1 MAGTFLRHQLK
12 QKICNPNSMNSSI
25 IQTSQLVLPQIR
37 FEGTDTKANVVV
49 DCSGTS
55 CEPIKRGMV
64 CAPGTEEYCIAGH
77 MPGQEEDVMVG
88 DHSTVTPGQYSRTFS
103 KIEPKGDKQE
113 AKADKET

>member
-1 MAGTFLRHQLK
+1 MAGTFLRQQLK
-12 QKICNPNSMNSSI
+12 QKNFYPNSMNNSI
-25 IQTSQLVLPQIR
+25 IRTSQLILPQIR
-37 FEGTDTKANVVV
+37 LEGTDTKANVVV
-49 DCSGTS
+49 DCSGNS